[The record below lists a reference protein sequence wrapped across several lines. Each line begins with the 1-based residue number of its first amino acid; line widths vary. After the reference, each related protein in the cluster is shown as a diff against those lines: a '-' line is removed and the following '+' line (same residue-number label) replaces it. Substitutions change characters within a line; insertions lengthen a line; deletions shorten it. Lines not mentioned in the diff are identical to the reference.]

1 MLIKGNKKEKTR
13 VETNQCYHF
22 GAVDLIFFFFIYKF
36 KYELVTVTREI
47 VRNGFGA
54 QCLRLW
60 IVRNGQEKGGFLA

>member
-1 MLIKGNKKEKTR
+1 MLIKGNKEEKTR
-13 VETNQCYHF
+13 AETNQCYPF
-22 GAVDLIFFFFIYKF
+22 QCGGFDFFFFIYKF
-36 KYELVTVTREI
+36 KYELVTVIREI